1 MKLIDICGLA
11 IIPAKTDSTRL
22 KKKNLRVIAGKT
34 LVEHAIDYAKAS
46 ELVQDIIVTSESDE
60 VHDIVKTYDNVLFY
74 ERDKSYMGEREVAD
88 VYVNIFQ
95 KQFRDKEEWRIPK
108 MATHVV
114 GIQPDHPDRTNQL
127 DDMIEYFIKNKYD
140 DLVTVDTDGTR
151 NGSVR
156 IVKAEMVKHGTMSRR
171 VGSMLDDCTNIH
183 TEEDLKQAEISIQKS
198 NFDTFQKSK
207 EFFISGC

>member
-1 MKLIDICGLA
+1 MKLIDVYAVA

-22 KKKNLRVIAGKT
+22 KKKNLRVVAGKT
-34 LVEHAIDYAKAS
+34 LVEHAIDYAKALLDHKLL
-46 ELVQDIIVTSESDE
+46 ERTG
-60 VHDIVKTYDNVLFY
+60 YDNVLFY

-95 KQFRDKEEWRIPK
+95 KQFRDKGEWRIPQL
-108 MATHVV
+108 ATHVV
-114 GIQPDHPDRTNQL
+114 GVQPDHPDRKNEL

-140 DLVTVDTDGTR
+140 DLVTVDSYGTR

-171 VGSMLDDCTNIH
+171 VGSMVDHCTNIH
-183 TEEDLKQAEISIQKS
+183 TEEDLKQAEINIQKS
-198 NFDTFQKSK
+198 N
-207 EFFISGC
+207 EYFISGC

>member
-1 MKLIDICGLA
+1 MKLIDIHAVA

-22 KKKNLRVIAGKT
+22 KKKNLRVVAGKT

-46 ELVQDIIVTSESDE
+46 KLVQDIIVTSESDE
-60 VHDIVKTYDNVLFY
+60 VRDIVETYDNVLFY

-95 KQFRDKEEWRIPK
+95 KQFRDKGEWRIPQ

-114 GIQPDHPDRTNQL
+114 GIQPDHPDRTNKL

-140 DLVTVDTDGTR
+140 DLVTVDSYGTR

-171 VGSMLDDCTNIH
+171 VGSMLDDCTNVH
-183 TEEDLKQAEISIQKS
+183 TEFDLRKAEINIQKP
-198 NFDTFQKSK
+198 K
-207 EFFISGC
+207 EYFISGC

>member
-1 MKLIDICGLA
+1 MKLIDVYAVA

-34 LVEHAIDYAKAS
+34 LVEHAIDYAKVS
-46 ELVQDIIVTSESDE
+46 NLVQDIIVTSESDE
-60 VHDIVKTYDNVLFY
+60 VRDIVETYDNVLFY

-95 KQFRDKEEWRIPK
+95 KQFRNKGEWKIPQL
-108 MATHVV
+108 ATHVV
-114 GIQPDHPDRTNQL
+114 GIQPDHPDRKNEL

-140 DLVTVDTDGTR
+140 DLVTVDSYGTR

-156 IVKAEMVKHGTMSRR
+156 IVKAELVKHGTMSRR
-171 VGSMLDDCTNIH
+171 VGSMVDHCTNIH

-198 NFDTFQKSK
+198 K

>member
-1 MKLIDICGLA
+1 MKLIDVYAVA

-46 ELVQDIIVTSESDE
+46 KLVQDIIVTSESDE
-60 VHDIVKTYDNVLFY
+60 VRDIVETYDNVLFY

-95 KQFRDKEEWRIPK
+95 KQFRDKGEWKIPQ
-108 MATHVV
+108 MVTHVV
-114 GIQPDHPDRTNQL
+114 GIQPDHPDRTNEL

-140 DLVTVDTDGTR
+140 DLVTVDSYGTR

-156 IVKAEMVKHGTMSRR
+156 IVKAELVKHGTMSRR
-171 VGSMLDDCTNIH
+171 VGSMVDHCTNIH

-198 NFDTFQKSK
+198 K

>member
-1 MKLIDICGLA
+1 MKLIDVYAVA

-22 KKKNLRVIAGKT
+22 KKKNLRVVAGKT
-34 LVEHAIDYAKAS
+34 LVEHAIDYALAS
-46 ELVQDIIVTSESDE
+46 KLVQDIIVTSESDE
-60 VHDIVKTYDNVLFY
+60 VRDIVEKYKTVLFY

-95 KQFRDKEEWRIPK
+95 KQFRDKGEWRIPQ

-114 GIQPDHPDRTNQL
+114 GLQPDHPDRTNEL

-140 DLVTVDTDGTR
+140 DLVTVDPDGTR

-183 TEEDLKQAEISIQKS
+183 TEEDLKQAEKIIESRK
-198 NFDTFQKSK
+198 
-207 EFFISGC
+207 

>member
-1 MKLIDICGLA
+1 MKLIDVYAVA

-34 LVEHAIDYAKAS
+34 LVEHAIDYALAS
-46 ELVQDIIVTSESDE
+46 KLVQTIIVTSESDE
-60 VHDIVKTYDNVLFY
+60 VRDIVKTYDNVLFY
-74 ERDKSYMGEREVAD
+74 ERGESYMGEREVAD
-88 VYVNIFQ
+88 VYVNIF
-95 KQFRDKEEWRIPK
+95 KNQFRDKGEWKIPQ

-114 GIQPDHPDRTNQL
+114 GVQPDHPDRKNKL

-140 DLVTVDTDGTR
+140 DLVTVDSYGTR

-171 VGSMLDDCTNIH
+171 VGSMVDHCTNIH
-183 TEEDLKQAEISIQKS
+183 TEEDLKQAEINIQKS
-198 NFDTFQKSK
+198 N
-207 EFFISGC
+207 EYFISGC

>member
-1 MKLIDICGLA
+1 MKLIDIYAVA

-22 KKKNLRVIAGKT
+22 KKKNLRVVAGKT

-95 KQFRDKEEWRIPK
+95 KQFRDKGEWKIPQ

-114 GIQPDHPDRTNQL
+114 GIRQDHPDRKNEL

>member
-1 MKLIDICGLA
+1 MKLIDVYAVA

-34 LVEHAIDYAKAS
+34 LVEHAIDYAKES
-46 ELVQDIIVTSESDE
+46 KLVQDIIVTSESDE
-60 VHDIVKTYDNVLFY
+60 VRDIVETYDNVLFY
-74 ERDKSYMGEREVAD
+74 ERGKSYMGEREVAD

-95 KQFRDKEEWRIPK
+95 KQFRDKGEWKIPQ
-108 MATHVV
+108 MVTHVV
-114 GIQPDHPDRTNQL
+114 GIQPDHPDRTNEL

-140 DLVTVDTDGTR
+140 DLVTVDSNGTR

-171 VGSMLDDCTNIH
+171 VGSILDDCTNVH
-183 TEEDLKQAEISIQKS
+183 TEFDLRKAEINI
-198 NFDTFQKSK
+198 QKSK
-207 EFFISGC
+207 EYFISGC